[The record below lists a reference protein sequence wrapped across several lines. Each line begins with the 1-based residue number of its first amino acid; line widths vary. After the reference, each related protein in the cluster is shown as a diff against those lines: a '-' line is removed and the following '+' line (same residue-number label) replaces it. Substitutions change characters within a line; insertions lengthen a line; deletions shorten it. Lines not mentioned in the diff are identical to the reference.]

1 MANKKKSKSKS
12 TRPQRGAD
20 GLFHVQVYI
29 GLYPNGK
36 RFYKRFEGKDWRALQ
51 CEIAAYKMEYAAGM
65 IGYEEEV
72 IEKNDPYGTKAPEMT
87 LLDAID
93 KYIDTCRVM
102 QHQDPGSYSVGTIA
116 GYASVRK
123 SIEKCEHFK
132 VCANKPIS
140 MLTVADL
147 QDALNKASL
156 PDKNG
161 KSLSAKTI
169 RNWYGLI
176 KPAVET
182 YGPEIRM
189 NRIKIAKR
197 ASKKTMVFKSSMIP
211 QVLRIAREI
220 DTEFFLYVL
229 FTAVLGT
236 RPSESYALTW
246 GDISAEPI
254 TSIADG
260 IVQKYGTV
268 YIDKAAVRDEFG
280 KYRLKG
286 TKTESGTRSLSRH
299 WSFFET
305 LYEAKPRGKA
315 NERIFS
321 LNPNGIPYRWKK
333 LKAQMDLP
341 DGMVLYD
348 LRHYHA
354 TAMAA
359 SGADA
364 RYIADDMGHA
374 DISITQKHYIETLEE
389 KSQAINSAMFKHD
402 EDMLKAFRVV

>member
-1 MANKKKSKSKS
+1 MAKAKAKSK
-12 TRPQRGAD
+12 RPQRGAD
-20 GLFHVQVYI
+20 GLYHVQVYI

-36 RFYKRFEGKDWRALQ
+36 RFYRRFAGKDWKMLQ
-51 CEIAAYKMEYAAGM
+51 IEIKDYKMQYEAGL
-65 IGYEEEV
+65 IGYEETC
-72 IEKNDPYGTKAPEMT
+72 IQSNDPHGERAPEMT

-93 KYIDTCRVM
+93 KYIETCRVM
-102 QHQDPGSYSVGTIA
+102 QHQDPDAYSVGTIA

-123 SIEKCEHFK
+123 SIEKCEHFQ
-132 VCANKPIS
+132 VCANKPIRL
-140 MLTVADL
+140 LTVADL

-156 PDKNG
+156 PNKDG

-197 ASKKTMVFKSSMIP
+197 PSKKTMVFKSSMIP
-211 QVLRIAREI
+211 EVLRIARSI
-220 DTEFFLYVL
+220 DDEFFLYVL

-260 IVQKYGTV
+260 VVQKYGTI

-299 WSFFET
+299 WSFFEM
-305 LYEAKPRGKA
+305 LYEVKPRGKA

-321 LNPNGIPYRWKK
+321 MNPNSIPYRWKK
-333 LKAQMDLP
+333 LRDQADLP
-341 DGMVLYD
+341 EGMVLYD

-389 KSQAINSAMFKHD
+389 KTQAINSAMFKHT
-402 EDMLKAFRVV
+402 EDMIKAYRVV